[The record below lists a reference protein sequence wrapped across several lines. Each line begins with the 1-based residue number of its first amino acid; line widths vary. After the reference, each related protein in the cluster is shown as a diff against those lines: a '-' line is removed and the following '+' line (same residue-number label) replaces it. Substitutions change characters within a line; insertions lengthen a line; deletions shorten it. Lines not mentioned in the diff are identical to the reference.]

1 MVLGDRKRCVMTRW
15 VHAEARK
22 TARTVCAGLLI
33 RVISARLH
41 SVKDTLGCVAKTTA
55 DHTGDIHVS
64 FVRPLLPCGLTDS
77 FVASQVVVVCT
88 RPAVYRRAASTA
100 ADLMQHNGRRIQL
113 PELRIVVLK
122 CREYSE
128 ASLRAK

>member
-1 MVLGDRKRCVMTRW
+1 MSSQAKPSQASFSSERYAASTTSLKILS
-15 VHAEARK
+15 
-22 TARTVCAGLLI
+22 TV
-33 RVISARLH
+33 
-41 SVKDTLGCVAKTTA
+41 KAKTTA
-55 DHTGDIHVS
+55 DHTGDMYVS

-128 ASLRAK
+128 AALRAK

>member
-1 MVLGDRKRCVMTRW
+1 MLADSHLYLKILST
-15 VHAEARK
+15 
-22 TARTVCAGLLI
+22 
-33 RVISARLH
+33 
-41 SVKDTLGCVAKTTA
+41 VAKTTA
-55 DHTGDIHVS
+55 AHTGDIHVS
-64 FVRPLLPCGLTDS
+64 PPGLLLPCGLTDS

-128 ASLRAK
+128 AALRAK

>member
-1 MVLGDRKRCVMTRW
+1 MY
-15 VHAEARK
+15 
-22 TARTVCAGLLI
+22 
-33 RVISARLH
+33 
-41 SVKDTLGCVAKTTA
+41 
-55 DHTGDIHVS
+55 VS

-113 PELRIVVLK
+113 PELRIDVLK